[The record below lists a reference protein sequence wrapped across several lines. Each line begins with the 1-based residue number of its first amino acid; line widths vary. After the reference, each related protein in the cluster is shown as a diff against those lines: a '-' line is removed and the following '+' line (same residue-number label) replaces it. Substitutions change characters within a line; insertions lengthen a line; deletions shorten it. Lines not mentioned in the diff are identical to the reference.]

1 MLEQLNTFFKK
12 IFSNEETIVFSF
24 AILAFFIVISFFGSV
39 LTPFM
44 ISIVVA
50 YLLVGLQKKIQS
62 YNVNAEFS
70 INYYFYYFYSYR
82 CSLSDLVGSIAI
94 YSASS
99 LCLDVPNLFNN
110 FLDFISDLPA
120 KFPDLVSS
128 DQIAIF
134 FQAVSEE
141 IAFIAQNIVKSSISG
156 IQSTITILLYIILF
170 PILVFFFLFDR
181 KNIIDGFLKIIPGK
195 REMFTDIWAEMD
207 VQLSNY
213 VRGKT
218 IEIFIVGVVAAIIFS
233 SLGLKYS
240 ALLSVLV
247 GLSVIIPY
255 VGAFLVT
262 IPVVIVGLLQFGLDT
277 QFYILIGLY
286 LLLQALDGNLLVPLI
301 FSETVKLHPVIIILA
316 VFIFGSMFGFW
327 GVFFS
332 IPIATFIK
340 AVWNAWPSSAAFKST
355 FYHFKNLINMTFNF
369 TERHSLMITP
379 FSFTKKVLLSTPMYS
394 LPYID
399 FNFITSKALHT
410 FSSGSDK
417 SSNGND
423 CLLLKFS

>member
-1 MLEQLNTFFKK
+1 MLNELNKVLKK
-12 IFSNEETIVFSF
+12 IFSNEETIFFSLG
-24 AILAFFIVISFFGSV
+24 ILLFFIIISYFGSI
-39 LTPFM
+39 LTPFL
-44 ISIVVA
+44 ISVVVA

-62 YNVNAEFS
+62 YNVGENVSLIITFS
-70 INYYFYYFYSYR
+70 IFIITGAA
-82 CSLSDLVGSIAI
+82 LIVWLVPLLYIQLQAFV
-94 YSASS
+94 
-99 LCLDVPNLFNN
+99 LDVPNLFNN
-110 FLDFISDLPA
+110 FLDFMSDLPA
-120 KFPDLVSS
+120 KFPELVSS
-128 DQIAIF
+128 EQIAVF

-141 IAFIAQNIVKSSISG
+141 ISVIAQNIVKSSISG

-181 KNIIDGFLKIIPGK
+181 KNIINGALKIIPGK
-195 REMFTDIWAEMD
+195 REMFSNVWSEMD
-207 VQLSNY
+207 IQLSNY

-218 IEIFIVGVVAAIIFS
+218 IEIFIVGIVAAIIFS

-262 IPVVIVGLLQFGLDT
+262 IPVVIVGLLQFGLGT
-277 QFYILIGLY
+277 QFYLLVGLY

-301 FSETVKLHPVIIILA
+301 FSETVKLHPVVIILA

-340 AVWNAWPSSAAFKST
+340 AVWNAWPSS
-355 FYHFKNLINMTFNF
+355 I
-369 TERHSLMITP
+369 E
-379 FSFTKKVLLSTPMYS
+379 
-394 LPYID
+394 
-399 FNFITSKALHT
+399 
-410 FSSGSDK
+410 
-417 SSNGND
+417 
-423 CLLLKFS
+423 

>member
-1 MLEQLNTFFKK
+1 MLNELNKVLKK
-12 IFSNEETIVFSF
+12 IFSNEETIVFSLG
-24 AILAFFIVISFFGSV
+24 ILLFFIIISYFGSI
-39 LTPFM
+39 LTPFL
-44 ISIVVA
+44 ISVVVA

-62 YNVNAEFS
+62 YNVGENLSLIITFS
-70 INYYFYYFYSYR
+70 IFIITGAA
-82 CSLSDLVGSIAI
+82 LIVWLVPLLYIQLQAFI
-94 YSASS
+94 
-99 LCLDVPNLFNN
+99 LDVPNLFNN
-110 FLDFISDLPA
+110 FLDFMSDLPA
-120 KFPDLVSS
+120 KFPELVSS
-128 DQIAIF
+128 EQIAVF

-141 IAFIAQNIVKSSISG
+141 ISVIAQNIVKSSISG

-181 KNIIDGFLKIIPGK
+181 KNIINGALKIIPGK
-195 REMFTDIWAEMD
+195 REMFSNVWSEMD
-207 VQLSNY
+207 IQLSNY

-218 IEIFIVGVVAAIIFS
+218 IEIFIVGIVAAIIFS

-262 IPVVIVGLLQFGLDT
+262 IPVVIVGLLQFGLGT
-277 QFYILIGLY
+277 QFYLLVGLY

-301 FSETVKLHPVIIILA
+301 FSETVKLHPVVIILA

-340 AVWNAWPSSAAFKST
+340 AVWNAWPSS
-355 FYHFKNLINMTFNF
+355 L
-369 TERHSLMITP
+369 E
-379 FSFTKKVLLSTPMYS
+379 
-394 LPYID
+394 
-399 FNFITSKALHT
+399 
-410 FSSGSDK
+410 
-417 SSNGND
+417 
-423 CLLLKFS
+423 

>member
-1 MLEQLNTFFKK
+1 MLEQLNRVLKK
-12 IFSNEETIVFSF
+12 VFTNEETIVFSI
-24 AILAFFIVISFFGSV
+24 AILLFFIVISFFGSV
-39 LTPFM
+39 LTPFI
-44 ISIVVA
+44 ISIIVA

-62 YNVNAEFS
+62 FDVNQNIALVITFS
-70 INYYFYYFYSYR
+70 IFIIIGAA
-82 CSLSDLVGSIAI
+82 LLVWLVPLLYIQ
-94 YSASS
+94 
-99 LCLDVPNLFNN
+99 LQDFVLDVPNLFNN
-110 FLDFISDLPA
+110 FLDFISGLPT

-141 IAFIAQNIVKSSISG
+141 ISVIAQNIVKSSISG

-181 KNIIDGFLKIIPGK
+181 KNIIEGFLKIIPGK
-195 REMFTDIWAEMD
+195 RQMLTDIWKEMD
-207 VQLSNY
+207 IQLSNY

-218 IEIFIVGVVAAIIFS
+218 IEIFIVGLAAAIIFS

-247 GLSVIIPY
+247 GFSVIIPY

-262 IPVVIVGLLQFGLDT
+262 IPIVIIGLLQFGLDT
-277 QFYILIGLY
+277 QFYILISLY

-301 FSETVKLHPVIIILA
+301 FSETVKLHPVVIILA
-316 VFIFGSMFGFW
+316 VFVFGSMFGFW

-340 AVWNAWPSSAAFKST
+340 AVWNAWPSK
-355 FYHFKNLINMTFNF
+355 I
-369 TERHSLMITP
+369 
-379 FSFTKKVLLSTPMYS
+379 
-394 LPYID
+394 
-399 FNFITSKALHT
+399 
-410 FSSGSDK
+410 
-417 SSNGND
+417 
-423 CLLLKFS
+423 

>member
-1 MLEQLNTFFKK
+1 MLEQLNRVLKK
-12 IFSNEETIVFSF
+12 VFTNEETIVFSI
-24 AILAFFIVISFFGSV
+24 AILLFFIVISFFGSV
-39 LTPFM
+39 LTPFI
-44 ISIVVA
+44 ISIIVA

-62 YNVNAEFS
+62 FNVNQNIALVITFS
-70 INYYFYYFYSYR
+70 IFIITGAA
-82 CSLSDLVGSIAI
+82 LLVWLVPLLYIQ
-94 YSASS
+94 
-99 LCLDVPNLFNN
+99 LQDFVLDVPNLFNN
-110 FLDFISDLPA
+110 FLDFISGLPT

-141 IAFIAQNIVKSSISG
+141 ISVIAQNIVKSSISG

-181 KNIIDGFLKIIPGK
+181 KNIIEGFLKIIPGK
-195 REMFTDIWAEMD
+195 RQMLTDIWKEMD
-207 VQLSNY
+207 IQLSNY

-218 IEIFIVGVVAAIIFS
+218 IEIFIVGLAAAIIFS

-247 GLSVIIPY
+247 GFSVIIPY

-262 IPVVIVGLLQFGLDT
+262 IPIVIIGLLQFGLDT
-277 QFYILIGLY
+277 QFYILISLY

-301 FSETVKLHPVIIILA
+301 FSETVKLHPVVIILA
-316 VFIFGSMFGFW
+316 VFVFGSIFGFW

-340 AVWNAWPSSAAFKST
+340 AVWNAWPSK
-355 FYHFKNLINMTFNF
+355 I
-369 TERHSLMITP
+369 
-379 FSFTKKVLLSTPMYS
+379 
-394 LPYID
+394 
-399 FNFITSKALHT
+399 
-410 FSSGSDK
+410 
-417 SSNGND
+417 
-423 CLLLKFS
+423 